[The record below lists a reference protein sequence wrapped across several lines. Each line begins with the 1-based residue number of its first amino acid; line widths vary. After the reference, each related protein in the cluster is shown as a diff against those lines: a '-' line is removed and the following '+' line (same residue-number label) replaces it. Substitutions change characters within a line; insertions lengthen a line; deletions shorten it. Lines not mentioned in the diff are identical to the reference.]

1 MELAKMKRKY
11 IKLVKDY
18 NKLVVEYNSLLN
30 TLKNLKT
37 DELQLLPIKEVK
49 K

>member
-11 IKLVKDY
+11 LKLVKEY
-18 NKLVVEYNSLLN
+18 NKVVVEYNSLLN

-37 DELQLLPIKEVK
+37 DELQLLSIKEVK
-49 K
+49 